1 MAVDLQAGE
10 HRFDFITGLCM
21 RCKMS
26 LKKFEE
32 GGHPRCTNPR
42 PDAWNAFRNPYD
54 DPFGVA

>member
-1 MAVDLQAGE
+1 
-10 HRFDFITGLCM
+10 M

-32 GGHPRCTNPR
+32 SGHPRCTNPR